1 MATINL
7 TEKYSKRIDERY
19 KLKSVTDAFA
29 GHDYDWDGSKSIKV
43 YSIDKVGIHD
53 YNRGATANRF
63 GVANELGDTL
73 QTMTLTQDKSATFT
87 IDRGN
92 AIDQMNIKQANKKL
106 KDIWDEEATPEIDMY
121 RLNKWA
127 NGAGT
132 VLINATALTKTTI
145 VDAIL
150 KANTALS
157 NKLVPKQG
165 RVLFIGETSYATLA
179 LSDQLVGIDKL
190 GAESVANG
198 VVAKIGGASVVPIP
212 DSYLPTGVTFIL
224 KHKGTSADPM
234 KLKTFRVQENPV
246 GIDGDVGELRYYH
259 DAFVL
264 GNKADGIYVHATAAT
279 ATPTASI
286 TSNAV
291 TLTST
296 GATIYYTT
304 DGTNPKT
311 SNTAQVYSSAI
322 TITEDTQIKAY
333 AKKSGGIDSGI
344 LTYDAVYTAG

>member
-29 GHDYDWDGSKSIKV
+29 GHDYDWDGSKSVKV

-63 GVANELGDTL
+63 GTANELGDTI

-92 AIDQMNIKQANKKL
+92 AVDQMNIKQANKKL

-127 NGAGT
+127 NGAAT
-132 VLINATALTKTTI
+132 VLVDATALTKST
-145 VDAIL
+145 VVSAIF

-165 RVLFIGETSYATLA
+165 RVLFISESNYALLA
-179 LSDQLVGIDKL
+179 LSDQVVGIDKL
-190 GAESVANG
+190 GGESVANG
-198 VVAKIGGASVVPIP
+198 VVGKIGGASVVPVP
-212 DSYLPTGVTFIL
+212 DSYLPANVNFIL
-224 KHKGTSADPM
+224 KHKSVSADPM

-259 DAFVL
+259 DSFVL
-264 GNKADGIYVHATAAT
+264 GNKSDGIYVHASAAA

-286 TSNAV
+286 SSNSV

-296 GATIYYTT
+296 GGTIYYTT

-311 SNTAQVYSSAI
+311 SETVQTYSSAI
-322 TITEDTQIKAY
+322 SITANTQIKAY
-333 AKKSGGIDSGI
+333 AKKADNVDSGI
-344 LTYDAVYTAG
+344 LTYDAVYSA